1 MYFEL
6 TFKIDTS
13 AKVALEIFIFTY
25 GNNYTIAKIYLTGYQ
40 WIDEVIKGSA
50 LLLSDNNV
58 ITHIAHKYNSQ
69 TKEWVIRIGVY
80 GAYYNSIY
88 VEGLKFVPN
97 CVLIDK
103 KGFLQEVDK
112 NWGKDFYTKKIT
124 LENL

>member
-13 AKVALEIFIFTY
+13 TKVELEIFIFTY
-25 GNNYTIAKIYLTGYQ
+25 GNNYGIAKIYLTGYE
-40 WIDEVIKGSA
+40 WINKVISDSA

-58 ITHIAHKYNSQ
+58 ISHIAHKYNSQ

-80 GAYYNSIY
+80 GAYFNSIY
-88 VEGLKFVPN
+88 VEGLKFIPN
-97 CVLIDK
+97 CILIDK

-112 NWGKDFYTKKIT
+112 SWGKDFDTKKAI